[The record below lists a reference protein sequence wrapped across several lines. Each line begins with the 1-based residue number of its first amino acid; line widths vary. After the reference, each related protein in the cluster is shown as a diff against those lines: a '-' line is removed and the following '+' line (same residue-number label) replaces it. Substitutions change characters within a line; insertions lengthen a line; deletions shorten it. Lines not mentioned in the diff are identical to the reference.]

1 MTCNVGGIE
10 RPIRIVLGLLFLALA
25 VFGNMPVAGAWL
37 LGIIGAIALVTGAVG
52 FCPAWLLFKMNT
64 CPTKPA
70 ERN

>member
-1 MTCNVGGIE
+1 MTCNIGGIE

-37 LGIIGAIALVTGAVG
+37 LGIIGGIALVTGTVG
-52 FCPAWLLFKMNT
+52 FCPALKLFGIDT

-70 ERN
+70 ERT